1 MPHPFFLNPSVLST
15 LLHLD
20 TLLLASP
27 FTGSHLCT
35 TDTLI
40 SPGFV
45 LLQKGVGCPSGF
57 TLIAVWEHRTGL
69 LSTSPLLYF
78 SLVILCSAPIQWPS
92 ITWFPPCLNASYIL
106 QIFTLFSPTTF
117 FSGYSFSLFLPV
129 PRFVL
134 HTYFI
139 LMQTIHSGPNVNI
152 IC

>member
-15 LLHLD
+15 LLHLG

-69 LSTSPLLYF
+69 LSTSPLLCF
-78 SLVILCSAPIQWPS
+78 SLVILCSRSHPLAFHH
-92 ITWFPPCLNASYIL
+92 WFPPCLNASYIL
-106 QIFTLFSPTTF
+106 QNFSFFPPTTF
-117 FSGYSFSLFLPV
+117 CSWIFFFSLPSCLSFCPTYLFYFDANY
-129 PRFVL
+129 PRW
-134 HTYFI
+134 T
-139 LMQTIHSGPNVNI
+139 
-152 IC
+152 

>member
-106 QIFTLFSPTTF
+106 QIFTLFFPNHLFFWIFF
-117 FSGYSFSLFLPV
+117 FSFPSCPSFCPTYLF
-129 PRFVL
+129 
-134 HTYFI
+134 YFDANYP
-139 LMQTIHSGPNVNI
+139 QWT
-152 IC
+152 